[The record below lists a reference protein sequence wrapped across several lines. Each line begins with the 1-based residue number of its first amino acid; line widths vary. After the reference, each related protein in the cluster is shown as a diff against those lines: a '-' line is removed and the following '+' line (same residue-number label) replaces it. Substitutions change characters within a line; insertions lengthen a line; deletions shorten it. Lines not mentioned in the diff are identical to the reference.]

1 MLINQSTFS
10 SPRPLFEYL
19 SQQKYWEEREAS
31 NPAPPVDDPT
41 QLLQNTL
48 DQIFTGVG
56 ISTAIVS
63 DDIAWYGASG
73 TANLTTNTPVTS
85 SDRFQIGSIT
95 KTFVAT
101 TVLQLLEEN
110 QLSLEATLNQYL
122 PSEIVSKISDSANIT
137 IRQLLNHT
145 SGIPDYLSVLLDEG
159 VNLFRE
165 WQPEA
170 LVEFIANQP
179 LSFSP
184 GTSWQYSNTNYIL
197 LGMIVEN
204 ITNNS
209 LATEI
214 RTRILEPLQLD
225 NTFVADTEAVPGGF
239 VSGYWDI
246 NVDGNLDNTDF
257 ISPSIV
263 DAAGAMVS
271 NTEDL
276 VDFAQALFG
285 GDLLEPT
292 TLDQMLTFVD
302 AFNSRAFSGYGLGVA
317 RLNTPDELIYG
328 HSGLTLGYRANMWY
342 VPEDDLVYIDLQNT
356 RTIDNFI
363 DPLLTTWREYQADQ
377 PLLNDVRSLQF
388 DTPIIS
394 TSESEL
400 VGVHF
405 DSDLIT
411 LGQQE
416 QFNTEPSNLLMS
428 KNFFN
433 KQFDDST
440 NPVQVCMPQI
450 I

>member
-10 SPRPLFEYL
+10 SPRSLFEYL

-31 NPAPPVDDPT
+31 NPAPPIDDPT

-101 TVLQLLEEN
+101 TVLQLIEEN
-110 QLSLEATLNQYL
+110 QLSLEDTLNQYL
-122 PSEIVSKISDSANIT
+122 PSEIVSQIPDGANIT